1 MKLECAQSISHD
13 TVTETQ
19 LRAAFADDKGRGEY
33 IILSRA
39 EQIFIRSGGEDDGQ
53 YSLEYRD
60 GGDDRHFS
68 AGENFTKADVERAF
82 VYYLS
87 GDMRWKTEFPW
98 ARVEKKPWW
107 KLW

>member
-1 MKLECAQSISHD
+1 MTGNIPSSIA
-13 TVTETQ
+13 TVATT
-19 LRAAFADDKGRGEY
+19 G
-33 IILSRA
+33 I
-39 EQIFIRSGGEDDGQ
+39 
-53 YSLEYRD
+53 
-60 GGDDRHFS
+60 FS